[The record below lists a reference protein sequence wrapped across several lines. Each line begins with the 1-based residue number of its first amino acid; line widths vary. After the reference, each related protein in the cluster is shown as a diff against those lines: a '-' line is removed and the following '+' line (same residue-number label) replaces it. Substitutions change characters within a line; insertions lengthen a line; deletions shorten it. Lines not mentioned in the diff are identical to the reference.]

1 MLQSNVEEKKM
12 VGKHFLVRLSK
23 LFMLFFPL
31 RMRAAAAAAG
41 TTTTTTTAAT
51 TSAAATGR
59 TTTTTTAA
67 ADLFFVRDRAQS
79 FE

>member
-1 MLQSNVEEKKM
+1 MF
-12 VGKHFLVRLSK
+12 GKHFLVRLSK

-31 RMRAAAAAAG
+31 RMRAAAG
-41 TTTTTTTAAT
+41 TTTTTTTT
-51 TSAAATGR
+51 IAAAAGR
-59 TTTTTTAA
+59 TTTTTAAA

>member
-1 MLQSNVEEKKM
+1 MF
-12 VGKHFLVRLSK
+12 GKHFLVRLSK

-41 TTTTTTTAAT
+41 TTTTTTTT
-51 TSAAATGR
+51 IAAAAGT